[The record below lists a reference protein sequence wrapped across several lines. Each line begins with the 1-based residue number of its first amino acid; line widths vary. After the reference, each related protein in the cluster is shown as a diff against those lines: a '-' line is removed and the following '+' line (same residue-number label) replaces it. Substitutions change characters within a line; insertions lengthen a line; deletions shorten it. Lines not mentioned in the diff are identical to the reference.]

1 LDSLRGW
8 SRRRVTVSRML
19 RSKKSK
25 DGGLANYQHKA
36 PVATAVTSSVK
47 SLKVQKKERSNMYI
61 GNITKQD
68 DQVALKFY
76 DEDLNLLEDES
87 FADIFSLN
95 FYLQTLPRKYSM
107 TRTLLIIHNKRLN
120 RIDMQIAI
128 NENSYYIT

>member
-1 LDSLRGW
+1 
-8 SRRRVTVSRML
+8 M
-19 RSKKSK
+19 
-25 DGGLANYQHKA
+25 H
-36 PVATAVTSSVK
+36 
-47 SLKVQKKERSNMYI
+47 I
-61 GNITKQD
+61 GNIIKQD
-68 DQVALKFY
+68 DQIALKFY

-95 FYLQTLPRKYSM
+95 FYLQTLPRKYCM